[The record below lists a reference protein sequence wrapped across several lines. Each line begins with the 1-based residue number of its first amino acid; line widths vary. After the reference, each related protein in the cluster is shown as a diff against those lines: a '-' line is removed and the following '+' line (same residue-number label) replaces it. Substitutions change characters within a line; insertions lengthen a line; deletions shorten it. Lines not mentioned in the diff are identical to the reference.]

1 MTLQKVGMTR
11 KLFVTTAL
19 PYANGAFHIG
29 HIMEYIQADTWVRAQ
44 RMMGSDVDFVCADD
58 AHGAPIMIAAAK
70 AGKTPQQFVADI
82 AATRPA
88 YLEGFH
94 IAFDHWDST
103 DSPENHVLAQE
114 IYLALQQQG
123 LIEVRSIEQFFD
135 PEKGMF
141 LPDRFIKGQCPH
153 CGAADQ
159 YGDNCESCG
168 AVYQPTDLIAPYSAL
183 SGATPVMRS
192 SEHYFFKLSDP
203 RCLSYLQQWCRSG
216 TIGTEVLNKINE
228 WLEPDDNG
236 QSRLNDWDISRDA
249 PYFGIAIP
257 DAPNKYFYVWL
268 DAPIGYLASLKNCLA
283 RKGQDFTPYLAD
295 PDREQVHFIGK
306 DIVTFH
312 TLFWPAMLYFS
323 GRKVPKAVH
332 VHGHLTVNNE
342 KMSKSRGT
350 GISPLRYLE
359 LGFNPEW
366 LRYYLCAKLSSK
378 VEDIDFN
385 TDDFAQRVNAD
396 LVGKYVNIASRT
408 AGFISK
414 RFQSQLSAE
423 LGNEGAAL
431 IESLQA
437 QADHV
442 QQFYDEREFAKA
454 AREIMRLSDTVNE
467 YVDQHK
473 PWELAKQESAQ
484 EQLHAVCSTC
494 IEAFRLLS
502 IYLKPILP
510 QITSQVEAF
519 LKVPPLQFAD
529 AKQRMG
535 SHTIGTYSHLLQ
547 RINPEELQGLF
558 ESPRD

>member
-1 MTLQKVGMTR
+1 
-11 KLFVTTAL
+11 
-19 PYANGAFHIG
+19 
-29 HIMEYIQADTWVRAQ
+29 
-44 RMMGSDVDFVCADD
+44 
-58 AHGAPIMIAAAK
+58 
-70 AGKTPQQFVADI
+70 
-82 AATRPA
+82 
-88 YLEGFH
+88 
-94 IAFDHWDST
+94 
-103 DSPENHVLAQE
+103 
-114 IYLALQQQG
+114 
-123 LIEVRSIEQFFD
+123 
-135 PEKGMF
+135 
-141 LPDRFIKGQCPH
+141 
-153 CGAADQ
+153 
-159 YGDNCESCG
+159 
-168 AVYQPTDLIAPYSAL
+168 
-183 SGATPVMRS
+183 
-192 SEHYFFKLSDP
+192 
-203 RCLSYLQQWCRSG
+203 
-216 TIGTEVLNKINE
+216 
-228 WLEPDDNG
+228 
-236 QSRLNDWDISRDA
+236 
-249 PYFGIAIP
+249 
-257 DAPNKYFYVWL
+257 
-268 DAPIGYLASLKNCLA
+268 
-283 RKGQDFTPYLAD
+283 
-295 PDREQVHFIGK
+295 
-306 DIVTFH
+306 
-312 TLFWPAMLYFS
+312 
-323 GRKVPKAVH
+323 
-332 VHGHLTVNNE
+332 
-342 KMSKSRGT
+342 MSKSRGT